1 MSQETLKRLVGALIV
16 AVVVWGVLSLAS
28 GSGRPPAPSGA
39 LADVVATLADT
50 ASLDT
55 LRFDGAGT
63 DPVELARSD
72 GRWTVNGL
80 AVDSGTVVRLLDGL
94 AGATLGDVAAKN
106 AANHARMGVDSD
118 SARTLEVLVAGTPRT
133 LLIGDQGPR
142 YGTTYVRLP
151 DQDEVHVLDADLRS
165 HARRALDDWR
175 SKRIVAVDTASVV
188 RLEVERDG
196 ERYALERGDS
206 AWTFADG
213 APADEGAVRSL
224 LGELHDL
231 KGDGFLAEG
240 DSLATAPE
248 GGRLVARAS
257 EGGATVVD
265 LELGSGTGDRW
276 ARSAGGAVVYRIASY
291 RLDRILPPRDR
302 IEGSG

>member
-39 LADVVATLADT
+39 LADLVAALADT

-55 LRFDGAGT
+55 LRFDGSGVE
-63 DPVELARSD
+63 PVELARAD
-72 GRWTVNGL
+72 GQWRVNGL

-106 AANHARMGVDSD
+106 AANHARMGVDAD
-118 SARTLEVLVAGTPRT
+118 SARTLEIVVSGAPRT

-151 DQDEVHVLDADLRS
+151 DQNEVHVLEADLRS

-188 RLEVERDG
+188 GLDMERDG
-196 ERYALERGDS
+196 VRYALERGDS
-206 AWTFADG
+206 AWTFTDG
-213 APADEGAVRSL
+213 APADGATVRSL
-224 LGELHDL
+224 LGELRDL

-240 DSLATAPE
+240 DSLATTPV

-257 EGGATVVD
+257 DGATVAD
-265 LELGSGTGDRW
+265 IELGSGAGDRW
-276 ARSAGGAVVYRIASY
+276 ARSVGGTVLSRVASY
-291 RLDRILPPRDR
+291 RLDGILPLRER
-302 IEGSG
+302 VEGSR